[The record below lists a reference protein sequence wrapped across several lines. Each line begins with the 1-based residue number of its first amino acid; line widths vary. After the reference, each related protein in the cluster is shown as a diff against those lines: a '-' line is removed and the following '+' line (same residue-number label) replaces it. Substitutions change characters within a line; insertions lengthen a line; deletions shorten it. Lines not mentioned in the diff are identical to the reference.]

1 MPKSYVKFSIPKD
14 LSDKTLQ
21 LLEMA
26 KNSGKIRKGTN
37 ETTKAIEKSTAQL
50 VVIAEDVDPEEI
62 VMHLPA
68 LCDEKKVT
76 YVFVPSKQDLGR
88 AAGVDRSMAA
98 AAIVDAGEG
107 KSLLKEIVDGAQAAK
122 K

>member
-1 MPKSYVKFSIPKD
+1 MPKSYVKFSVPKE
-14 LSDKTLQ
+14 LSDKVLQ

-37 ETTKAIEKSTAQL
+37 EATKAIEKSAAQL
-50 VVIAEDVDPEEI
+50 VVIAEDVEPEEI

-68 LCDEKKVT
+68 LCDEKKVP
-76 YVFVPSKQDLGR
+76 YVFVPSKQEIGR
-88 AAGVDRSMAA
+88 SAGIDKAMAA
-98 AAIVDAGEG
+98 AAIVEAGEG
-107 KSLLKEIVDGAQAAK
+107 KNLLKEVINGIEAAK